1 MLAKESI
8 QSLGGIARAKKL
20 SAEKRSEIGRAG
32 AEARWMTEGLPR
44 ASHDGDLDLAGR
56 IIKAAV
62 LPNGQRL
69 LTQGTLLM
77 AIGRSRTPKA
87 GTGGYTTVD
96 DLPFFLQA
104 EQLKPFISDELRV
117 S

>member
-1 MLAKESI
+1 MTTPESSI
-8 QSLGGIARAKKL
+8 QSLGGLARAKKL
-20 SAEKRSEIGRAG
+20 TSEERADIARGAAET
-32 AEARWMTEGLPR
+32 RWMSDGLLR

-56 IIKAAV
+56 LIKAAV

-69 LTQGTLLM
+69 LTQGTLLV

-96 DLPFFLQA
+96 GLPFFLQA
-104 EQLKPFISDELRV
+104 E
-117 S
+117 